1 MISTLGHGQ
10 VMIISNME
18 QSVEGGLR
26 LGGRLGGETSD
37 WEAGLRLGGRPQTG
51 RQDSDWEAG
60 LRLGGR
66 LGGDTSAWEARP
78 QTGRQ
83 AGW

>member
-37 WEAGLRLGGRPQTG
+37 WEAGLRLGGR
-51 RQDSDWEAG
+51 
-60 LRLGGR
+60 